1 MTAPT
6 DSRLGAGTLT
16 LGTTDFGAQIS
27 NVILSPSHDK
37 ADGTP
42 TLGDPTPT
50 PEVTTT
56 WTLKGNAIQDWE
68 SADGIVEYLRANNNT
83 SVAFVWEP
91 NTDNGV
97 SYTGSCKVYAV
108 EIGGDVA
115 AQNVSAFEFDVVGD
129 PTRAETGV
137 VPSVPLN
144 LSGTAE
150 SATVAVLDWDAP
162 ATGSPTSYKVYSC
175 ATLGG
180 SYTEV
185 TTNITKVGT
194 TARLT
199 SLTTATTTYYKVA
212 AVNGSGTGSQSGAVS
227 VTQP

>member
-68 SADGIVEYLRANNNT
+68 DSAGIVEYLRANNNT
-83 SVAFVWEP
+83 EVPFVWEP
-91 NTDNGV
+91 NSANGV
-97 SYTGSCKVYAV
+97 SYTGDVKVYAV

-115 AQNVSAFEFDVVGD
+115 TQNVSAFEFDVVGD
-129 PTRAETGV
+129 PDRAETGV
-137 VPSVPLN
+137 VPSVVLN
-144 LSGTAE
+144 LSATAKDDD
-150 SATVAVLDWDAP
+150 VIVLDWDAP
-162 ATGSPTSYKVYSC
+162 STGSPTSYKVYQS

-185 TTNITKVGT
+185 TTNIVKVGT
-194 TARLT
+194 TAT
-199 SLTTATTTYYKVA
+199 VSSLTTATEYFYKVA
-212 AVNGSGTGSQSGAVS
+212 AVNGSGTGAQSGAVS
-227 VTQP
+227 VTTL

>member
-68 SADGIVEYLRANNNT
+68 DSAGVVEYLRANNNT
-83 SVAFVWEP
+83 EVAFVWEP
-91 NTDNGV
+91 NSAIGV
-97 SYTGSCKVYAV
+97 SYTGDCKVYAV

-115 AQNVSAFEFDVVGD
+115 TQNVSAFEFDVVGD
-129 PTRAETGV
+129 PSRAETGV
-137 VPSVPLN
+137 VPSVVLN
-144 LSGTAE
+144 LSATAQDDD
-150 SATVAVLDWDAP
+150 VIILDWDAP
-162 ATGSPTSYKVYSC
+162 STGSPTSYKVYQSS
-175 ATLGG
+175 TLGG
-180 SYTEV
+180 SYVEV
-185 TTNITKVGT
+185 TTNISKVGT
-194 TARLT
+194 TAT
-199 SLTTATTTYYKVA
+199 VSSLTTATTYFYKVA

-227 VTQP
+227 VTTL

>member
-97 SYTGSCKVYAV
+97 SYTGDCKVYAV

-144 LSGTAE
+144 LSATAQDDD
-150 SATVAVLDWDAP
+150 VIILDWDAP
-162 ATGSPTSYKVYSC
+162 ATGSPTSYKVYQSS
-175 ATLGG
+175 TLGG

-185 TTNITKVGT
+185 TTNISKVGT
-194 TARLT
+194 TAT
-199 SLTTATTTYYKVA
+199 VSSLTTATTYFYKVA

-227 VTQP
+227 VTTL